1 MIDII
6 EDCAE
11 KVLGGKT
18 GSKSGKPNF
27 GFRDDATQ
35 EQIKE
40 IQDAA
45 FEAIAEPLYAVK
57 LGIEYLNGG
66 IVKQNYNQAFRWYKF
81 AAESGFP
88 LGQAN
93 LADCYMQ
100 GWGVKRN
107 VEEAVRWTKEAASN
121 GFGNSQLCLGKWY
134 IKGDYV
140 DQDIEEGERLLR
152 LAAAHDESDPFVKIG
167 VMKLDEAYETLGISL
182 TWHNDTASK
191 REGLKWLTK
200 AAERGY
206 TRSIEILFH
215 IYKGDVDCMK
225 EFKDITQ
232 AVKWAKRL

>member
-6 EDCAE
+6 EDLAE

-18 GSKSGKPNF
+18 GSKSGKPDF

-45 FEAIAEPLYAVK
+45 FQAIADARYAVM
-57 LGIEYLNGG
+57 LGIRYLNGN

-100 GWGVKRN
+100 GWGVKKN
-107 VEEAVRWTKEAASN
+107 IEEAMRWTKEAASN
-121 GFGNSQLCLGKWY
+121 GFGNSQLWLGKCY

-152 LAAAHDESDPFVKIG
+152 LAAAHDESDPFVDI
-167 VMKLDEAYETLGISL
+167 DEAYETLGISL
-182 TWHNDTASK
+182 TWHDDTASK

-200 AAERGY
+200 AAERGHA
-206 TRSIEILFH
+206 RSIEILFH
-215 IYKGDVDCMK
+215 ICKGDVECMK
-225 EFKDITQ
+225 GFKDLTQ

>member
-6 EDCAE
+6 EDLAE

-18 GSKSGKPNF
+18 GSKSGKPDF

-45 FEAIAEPLYAVK
+45 FQAIADARYAVM
-57 LGIEYLNGG
+57 LGIRYLNGN

-100 GWGVKRN
+100 GWGVKKN
-107 VEEAVRWTKEAASN
+107 IEEAMRWTKEAASN
-121 GFGNSQLCLGKWY
+121 GFGNSQLWLGKCY

-152 LAAAHDESDPFVKIG
+152 LAAAHDESDPFVDI
-167 VMKLDEAYETLGISL
+167 DEAYETLGISL
-182 TWHNDTASK
+182 TWHDDTASK

-200 AAERGY
+200 AAERGHA
-206 TRSIEILFH
+206 RSIEILFH
-215 IYKGDVDCMK
+215 IYKGDVECMK
-225 EFKDITQ
+225 GFKDLTQ

>member
-6 EDCAE
+6 EDLAE

-18 GSKSGKPNF
+18 GSKSGKPDF

-45 FEAIAEPLYAVK
+45 FQAIADARYAVM
-57 LGIEYLNGG
+57 LGIRYLNGN

-100 GWGVKRN
+100 GWGVKKN
-107 VEEAVRWTKEAASN
+107 IEEAMRWTKEAASN
-121 GFGNSQLCLGKWY
+121 GFGNSQLWLGKCY

-152 LAAAHDESDPFVKIG
+152 LAAAHDESDPFVDI
-167 VMKLDEAYETLGISL
+167 DDAYETLGISL
-182 TWHNDTASK
+182 TWHDDTASK

-200 AAERGY
+200 AAERGRA
-206 TRSIEILFH
+206 RSIEILFH
-215 IYKGDVDCMK
+215 IYKGDVECMK
-225 EFKDITQ
+225 GFKDLTQ